1 MNQALQQQGAGGKKQ
16 PHQQNRNNRGG
27 GGLPLGKLD
36 DKAVLARLAR
46 QDRIEDEDRAAA
58 TKKTEEEKLAAEKEK
73 AAEKA
78 KTAAEKAAEEA
89 KKIRDAFAK
98 VYGAVSAVLGN
109 GTIAQ
114 YPMYQ
119 RVLQERWDEVVA
131 YFATPTELEDFYLAL
146 TGMEN
151 GLDGFI
157 KSLLMEKD
165 SNRRIEFA
173 RRAIPNI

>member
-1 MNQALQQQGAGGKKQ
+1 MNQAPQQQQGAGGKKQ

-36 DKAVLARLAR
+36 PPAILARLAR
-46 QDRIEDEDRAAA
+46 QDRIEDEDRARAI
-58 TKKTEEEKLAAEKEK
+58 KQEEEEKLTA
-73 AAEKA
+73 A
-78 KTAAEKAAEEA
+78 KTNATAEET
-89 KKIRDAFAK
+89 KIREAFAK
-98 VYGAVSAVLGN
+98 VHGAVSAVLGN